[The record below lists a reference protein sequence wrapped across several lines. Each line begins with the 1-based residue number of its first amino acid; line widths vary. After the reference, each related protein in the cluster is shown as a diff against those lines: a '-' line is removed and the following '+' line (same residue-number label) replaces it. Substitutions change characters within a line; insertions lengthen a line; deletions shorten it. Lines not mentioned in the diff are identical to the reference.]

1 MKLDVKNY
9 GKFLKL
15 WFMKNVLLR
24 KIMARE
30 KVKPIKKTRK
40 LSEEHKEKLRI
51 RLAEMRA
58 KKKPA
63 EYKNIA
69 KSVLVLP
76 DDDTYSFK
84 NVKEWIKENKLQ
96 VSALGQQARSM
107 SNAPK
112 EKQAASNLADSK
124 KAYIRYCEH
133 YLKHGDWIGIFSGA
147 NEEHKVVPK
156 CVAMAYYPDGT
167 PKRTVG
173 IFYPDIGGVWSSGMD
188 ESEYAHLREDITPVV
203 LKTAEAITDKRFTS
217 TT

>member
-1 MKLDVKNY
+1 VERKPVK
-9 GKFLKL
+9 
-15 WFMKNVLLR
+15 
-24 KIMARE
+24 
-30 KVKPIKKTRK
+30 IKKMRK
-40 LSEEHKEKLRI
+40 LSEEHKEKLRT

-69 KSVLVLP
+69 KSVLALP

-96 VSALGQQARSM
+96 VSAFGQQARST
-107 SNAPK
+107 STESK
-112 EKQAASNLADSK
+112 EKRKASNLADSK

-147 NEEHKVVPK
+147 SEEHKVVPR

-167 PKRTVG
+167 PKRSVG
-173 IFYPDIGGVWSSGMD
+173 VFYPDINAVWSKGMD
-188 ESEYAHLREDITPVV
+188 KSEFSHLRDDFYSSKDLGGRI
-203 LKTAEAITDKRFTS
+203 AITDKQFTFD
-217 TT
+217 T